1 MAITSELTPDD
12 YNMAFG
18 QNLFGFSGLGPSESK
33 YVIRVKDGVTVL
45 SDLRQG
51 PNPAGDAIFDIQN
64 VLQSYVSP
72 SHYWIEQLG
81 IYDQDPGI
89 ANANIPFTNSELEN
103 FGYSL
108 EYGTET
114 GGVYTATQTLTGFN
128 ALGGTKE
135 YYSNYWKYLDYQP
148 RVSTEFDQCYSTT
161 VTRQANVLTDW
172 ENQKQVGTLQ
182 GGYPGAFMSGT
193 DYVLQYNRTT
203 EQHLTASFFN
213 ELERVSVPPY
223 GTPGA
228 RSIEGFF
235 ITAFNGATQIGQTFI
250 PNIVRNGCGPNINR
264 NDGDT
269 VTDDTLVCTMGVGP
283 ANLDLMR
290 YYANSTGSIQIYALP
305 NSTTH
310 YYITSHAATSITC
323 TGNIEPGV
331 SDDPLHMPIRVDI
344 VENTCLDYEPLEFSW
359 QNSFGFRD
367 YFVFDKK
374 QQQSISV
381 GRNDYLDSPV
391 DFSGDAVSSGAT
403 YGNRGYTTYSQKIE
417 ERYLATTGF
426 MDDATALYLRNLY
439 QSPDVRVRLTNKY
452 AKPFDGVFFPVNML
466 TNRWNEKNFQKDK
479 LFQYEATFKLANN
492 IKSMR
497 G

>member
-1 MAITSELTPDD
+1 MPITSEITPDE

-18 QNLFGFSGLGPSESK
+18 QNLFGFSGLITEDK
-33 YVIRVKDGVTVL
+33 YVIKVKDGATVL

-81 IYDQDPGI
+81 IYDQDPSI
-89 ANANIPFTNSELEN
+89 INANVPFTNSELEN

-108 EYGTET
+108 EYGSET
-114 GGVYTATQTLTGFN
+114 GGVYTAQQTLTGFN
-128 ALGGTKE
+128 ALGGTKS
-135 YYSNYWKYLDYQP
+135 YYSNYWKYETYQP
-148 RVSTEFDQCYSTT
+148 RVATDTDQCGSTI
-161 VTRQANVLTDW
+161 VTRQGKPLTDW
-172 ENQKQVGTLQ
+172 QNEKRVDTLQ
-182 GGYPGAFMSGT
+182 GGWPGAFISAS
-193 DYVLQYNRTT
+193 DNVLQYNRT
-203 EQHLTASFFN
+203 EDQHLTVSFFN
-213 ELERVSVPPY
+213 ELERAT
-223 GTPGA
+223 TPSTPAA

-264 NDGDT
+264 NDGNV

-283 ANLDLMR
+283 KNLDLMR
-290 YYANSTGSIQIYALP
+290 YYQNSVGSIQIYALP

-310 YYITSHAATSITC
+310 YYITSHSSTPIACPNTE
-323 TGNIEPGV
+323 EPGV
-331 SDDPLHMPIRVDI
+331 SDDPLHTPIRVDI

-367 YFVFDKK
+367 YFVLDKK

-391 DFSGDAVSSGAT
+391 DFAGDAADAGAL

-426 MDDATALYLRNLY
+426 MDDTTAFYLRNLY
-439 QSPDVRVRLTNKY
+439 QSPDVRVRLTDKY
-452 AKPFDGVFFPVNML
+452 SELGSVFFPVNML